1 MESFLMEWSAPEYEH
16 RPKTSLWYWGSILIA
31 VLILGMAVWQKNF
44 LFAAFVVLAE
54 ILILTWGERPPRLL
68 SFTLTEKGLTVNENK
83 FYPLGNFKSFSLDH
97 ESHEEWAGIVL
108 FFESHLRPSI
118 LVHAPHAEAEEIAAA
133 LRYKLK
139 EVPWEP
145 TLLDSLE
152 RFFKF

>member
-1 MESFLMEWSAPEYEH
+1 MESFFLEWEAPEYEH
-16 RPKTSLWYWGSILIA
+16 RPKSSVWYWGSITIA
-31 VLILGMAVWQKNF
+31 VLILAVAVWQKNF

-54 ILILTWGERPPRLL
+54 ILMLTWGERPPRLL
-68 SFTLTEKGLTVNENK
+68 TFSLSEKGLTIDENT
-83 FYPLGNFKSFSLDH
+83 FYPLGNFKSFSLDR

-118 LVHAPHAEAEEIAAA
+118 LVHTPHAEAEEIAAA
-133 LRYKLK
+133 LRKKVK

-152 RFFKF
+152 RLFRF